1 MDTTKPGGKNVRL
14 KKNGE
19 KREESFCLNC
29 DNSLKIT
36 NLLPSAPNMLSS
48 TYTEIH
54 MNYLHLQSSQNLTEI
69 PPQCL
74 NNRSMTGTVISIFGV
89 AVSICLEKD
98 NRIQI

>member
-1 MDTTKPGGKNVRL
+1 MSD
-14 KKNGE
+14 KKKME
-19 KREESFCLNC
+19 KKREESFCLNC

-36 NLLPSAPNMLSS
+36 NLLPSAANMMSS

-54 MNYLHLQSSQNLTEI
+54 MNYLHLQSSQILTEI

-89 AVSICLEKD
+89 AVSIGLEKD
-98 NRIQI
+98 NHIQI